1 MMPSPTTL
9 PDDIRT
15 LLDRA
20 ARNLHQGEHGPASA
34 LLWQAA
40 ETSIRQAAQ
49 RRGQR
54 LFSENQME
62 AFIEK
67 LDRQVPPGF
76 SLFSGYLNA
85 LEFKTNGDG
94 QRMDWETVAFYEP
107 VIHSFIAR
115 LLVVPE

>member
-1 MMPSPTTL
+1 MATQTYI
-9 PDDIRT
+9 PDDIRS

-20 ARNLHQGEHGPASA
+20 ARNLQQGKHGSAST

-40 ETSIRQAAQ
+40 ATSIRQAAQ
-49 RRGQR
+49 QRGQQI
-54 LFSENQME
+54 LSENQME
-62 AFIEK
+62 AFIEN

-76 SLFSGYLNA
+76 SLLSGYLNA

-94 QRMDWETVAFYEP
+94 QRMDRESVEFYEP

-115 LLVVPE
+115 LLAVPE

>member
-1 MMPSPTTL
+1 MPSPTTL
-9 PDDIRT
+9 PDSIRS

-20 ARNLHQGEHGPASA
+20 ALNLQQGKHGPAST

-40 ETSIRQAAQ
+40 ETSIRQAAYQ
-49 RRGQR
+49 RGQQ
-54 LFSENQME
+54 LLSENQME

-76 SLFSGYLNA
+76 SLLSGYLNA

-94 QRMDWETVAFYEP
+94 QRMDWETVEFYEP

-115 LLVVPE
+115 LLGVPE